1 MTLKSKSTW
10 RLGTTSYIIPDHILP
25 NLHYLQ
31 DKVDDVELILFESG
45 EQSSIPDAS
54 QVRLMQS
61 LAKDSGLSYTVHL
74 PLDLYPGAR
83 DEALRRTC
91 TETWK
96 RIVGLMQPVDPV
108 GWVVH
113 LNDPPRDEDFLPA
126 WQEQCR
132 KSLEELSREVE
143 PGLLCIENLD
153 YDHELI
159 WPWVLEMGFSLCMD
173 LGHLQVRGEDLPAC
187 LDRWLDHVRII
198 HLHALNS
205 EGRDHTG
212 LQHMDRD
219 LLAWL
224 LSSFD
229 SKTRPLVV
237 TLEIFSSKHF
247 QGSLKAIQEARQ

>member
-1 MTLKSKSTW
+1 MTLKSNSTW

-25 NLHYLQ
+25 NLYYLQ

-54 QVRLMQS
+54 QVRLMHS
-61 LAKDSGLSYTVHL
+61 LAADTGLTYTVHL
-74 PLDLYPGAR
+74 PLDLSPGAP
-83 DEALRRTC
+83 EESLRRKC
-91 TETWK
+91 AETWK
-96 RIVGLMQPVDPV
+96 RIAGLMQPVDPL

-113 LNDPPRDEDFLPA
+113 LNDPPGDENSLRA

-132 KSLEELSREVE
+132 KSLEELSREID

-159 WPWVLEMGFSLCMD
+159 WPWVLDMGFSLCMD
-173 LGHLQVRGEDLPAC
+173 LGPLQVRGEDLPAC

-198 HLHALNS
+198 HLHALDS
-205 EGRDHTG
+205 EGRDHVG

-219 LLAWL
+219 LLTRL
-224 LSSFD
+224 LTTFD
-229 SKTRPLVV
+229 SKTSPLVV
-237 TLEIFSSKHF
+237 TLEIFSRKHF
-247 QGSLKAIQEARQ
+247 QGSLEAIKEAGQ